1 VIEVRLQRRVLHVC
15 YISVIV
21 TILYV
26 YAALLLMLL
35 ELSFIFPSRDL
46 VELLLLMLLIRLHFI
61 YLE

>member
-1 VIEVRLQRRVLHVC
+1 MIEVRLQRRVLHVC